1 MNKIVTIKHGDFTAT
16 LDVAAIDKLTL
27 TQWRELVRL
36 AADNLWDNAQDI
48 NTAIE
53 VLKEALY
60 DADQA
65 WKAASREYVDGFR
78 EPEFIQWKRDK
89 DAAKANNKK
98 LLAAVKSAKHKK
110 ELWEKRLGAITDR
123 VPADQLNYC
132 LRAQN

>member
-36 AADNLWDNAQDI
+36 AADSLWDNAQDI

-60 DADQA
+60 EADQA

-78 EPEFIQWKRDK
+78 APEFIQWKRDK

-110 ELWEKRLGAITDR
+110 ELWEKRLGTITDR

>member
-1 MNKIVTIKHGDFTAT
+1 MPDYITIKHESFTAT

-27 TQWRELVRL
+27 TQWRGLVRL
-36 AADNLWDNAQDI
+36 AADSLWDNAQAI

-60 DADQA
+60 EADQV

-78 EPEFIQWKRDK
+78 EPKFIQWKRDK
-89 DAAKANNKK
+89 DKAEANNKK

-110 ELWEKRLGAITDR
+110 DFWEKRLGTITDR

>member
-36 AADNLWDNAQDI
+36 AADSLWDNAQDI

-110 ELWEKRLGAITDR
+110 DLWEKRLGAITDR